1 MGIRLG
7 FEKEQDLCKI
17 PSFAGAIGRREDRK
31 IGRMEGCPSSF
42 HPSVQNALIE
52 RRVRKS

>member
-17 PSFAGAIGRREDRK
+17 PSFAGAIRRWEDWKNGRVPL
-31 IGRMEGCPSSF
+31 ILP
-42 HPSVQNALIE
+42 HPSIQNALIE